1 MSERSE
7 QGPPSD
13 GERDVPPEGVDTPPA
28 RPQDDPRVG
37 EPVGQGGPPVGQDI
51 PPVTPPGGPQDG
63 APAGPAPAYPP
74 APPGALP
81 GQPPAY
87 AQQGAPAIPDGSTA
101 PRDKVSVAA
110 FVLSLP
116 GALVIAVPLAI
127 WGLVRTS
134 ARARRGR
141 GLAIAALCV
150 SGAWVVVSVLLLM
163 APGLLGANQVS
174 ALPEDVPSVAPP
186 APGTPAPT
194 ASASDEPVA
203 AQPTGPMAKPK
214 RVYWQDLKPMT
225 CVREPDD
232 ETASFVTAVD
242 CRAEHDVE
250 VMSRTSLKKTK
261 KWPGDE
267 AVNTAAFEKCSAA
280 FAGYVGVPFD
290 ESRLEASFY
299 STDKE
304 GWDQG
309 DTTLICLIYDPVA
322 TNAPRRLKG
331 AAE

>member
-13 GERDVPPEGVDTPPA
+13 GEPDLPSEVVDAPPA
-28 RPQDDPRVG
+28 
-37 EPVGQGGPPVGQDI
+37 
-51 PPVTPPGGPQDG
+51 GPQDG
-63 APAGPAPAYPP
+63 APAGPMPAYPP

-87 AQQGAPAIPDGSTA
+87 AQQGGPGIPDGSTA

-116 GALVIAVPLAI
+116 GALVISIPLAI

-150 SGAWVVVSVLLLM
+150 SGAWVVVSFLLLM
-163 APGLLGANQVS
+163 APGLLGADQVS
-174 ALPEDVPSVAPP
+174 ALTEGVRSVAPP
-186 APGTPAPT
+186 TPSTSAPT

-261 KWPGDE
+261 RWPGDE

-304 GWDQG
+304 GWEQG